1 MRRVADPNGG
11 TWSVDVSWTDL
22 QFWSMLTR
30 KRRQR
35 AQKRNSDAPASP
47 HESEE
52 TGGPDVLDVAGQLL
66 PDDFPGIFAVIAV
79 VVVVIVAVIA
89 FPWLLV
95 LFLDLAELLV
105 FPLLALGIIGWR
117 VARRRPFT
125 ITAERGNE
133 VVAEW
138 NVIGAREARRV
149 ERAVADAIVAG
160 GEPAELFPEYAPRH

>member
-1 MRRVADPNGG
+1 M
-11 TWSVDVSWTDL
+11 
-22 QFWSMLTR
+22 
-30 KRRQR
+30 
-35 AQKRNSDAPASP
+35 
-47 HESEE
+47 
-52 TGGPDVLDVAGQLL
+52 
-66 PDDFPGIFAVIAV
+66 V
-79 VVVVIVAVIA
+79 VVVVAVIAAVIA

-149 ERAVADAIVAG
+149 ERAVDDAIVAG
-160 GEPAELFPEYAPRH
+160 GEPGGLFPEYASHH